1 MAEVHSNN
9 SHSKK
14 DSNSNEDYRTEQKTY
29 MATQGASLTP
39 SNGVNVCGAS
49 LSSMRDQLRND
60 LNINNS
66 PKAMT
71 TNSHLSHEK
80 QNKN

>member
-1 MAEVHSNN
+1 
-9 SHSKK
+9 
-14 DSNSNEDYRTEQKTY
+14 
-29 MATQGASLTP
+29 MATHGASLTP
-39 SNGVNVCGAS
+39 SNGANVCGAS
-49 LSSMRDQLRND
+49 LSSMRDQLKND

-80 QNKN
+80 QNKNLTSKHKMFQSSANAKTLNEKLQILH